1 MRSFFQLFVVLIC
14 GLSLGAAATW
24 YSIQRNHGFG
34 ALNIGVWTAWP
45 SAGDVTSDPYTR
57 AKVAAEGE
65 VPLGAAEGLAF
76 HATKDEQGKPLRR
89 ECQYDISGQTPL
101 ARLWTLTAHTLEG
114 SVLYRENNTPA
125 SIVSRNLFRRPDG
138 SVSLQIGKTV
148 APSNWMKIGGNGPYQ
163 IVLRLYDSQLGT
175 ASNVSETS
183 MPTVR
188 LLSC

>member
-1 MRSFFQLFVVLIC
+1 MRSFMQLFLVLIC
-14 GLSLGAAATW
+14 GLSLGAAAAW

-45 SAGDVTSDPYTR
+45 SAGDVKSDPYTR

-76 HATKDEQGKPLRR
+76 HATVDEQGKPLRQ
-89 ECQYDISGQTPL
+89 ECQYDIAGQTPL
-101 ARLWTLTAHTLEG
+101 ARLWTLTAHDLG
-114 SVLYRENNTPA
+114 GAVIYRDNDSPA
-125 SIVSRNLFRRPDG
+125 SLVSRNLSRNPDG
-138 SVSLQIGKTV
+138 SIKLQIGNT
-148 APSNWMKIGGNGPYQ
+148 ASQSNWMRLNGSGPYQ
-163 IVLRLYDSQLGT
+163 IVLRLYDSQLSR
-175 ASNVSETS
+175 ASDVSETS

>member
-1 MRSFFQLFVVLIC
+1 MRSFLQLFLVLIC

-24 YSIQRNHGFG
+24 YSIQRNHGLG

-45 SAGDVTSDPYTR
+45 SAGDVKSDPYTR

-76 HATKDEQGKPLRR
+76 HATLDEQGKPLRQ
-89 ECQYDISGQTPL
+89 ECQYNISGQTPL

-114 SVLYRENNTPA
+114 TVLRRENKSPA
-125 SIVSRNLFRRPDG
+125 SIVSRNLSRHSDG
-138 SVSLQIGKTV
+138 SMSLQIGKTV
-148 APSNWMKIGGNGPYQ
+148 SASNWIKLNGNGPYQ

>member
-1 MRSFFQLFVVLIC
+1 MRSFLQLFLVLVC
-14 GLSLGAAATW
+14 GLALGAWAAW
-24 YSIQRNHGFG
+24 YSVQRNHGFG

-45 SAGDVTSDPYTR
+45 SAGDVNSDPYTR

-76 HATKDEQGKPLRR
+76 HATQDEQGAPLRR

-101 ARLWTLTAHTLEG
+101 ARLWTLTAHSLEG
-114 SVLYRENNTPA
+114 EVLFRDNNTAA
-125 SIVSRNLFRRPDG
+125 SIVSRNLSRRPDG
-138 SVSLQIGKTV
+138 SIGMQIGKTV
-148 APSNWMKIGGNGPYQ
+148 AHSHWINLDGNGPYQ
-163 IVLRLYDSQLGT
+163 IVIRLYDSQLGR
-175 ASNVSETS
+175 ASDVSETT